1 MNEKNAK
8 IIRVVT
14 TPPIMALWMVL
25 LLWNHFPS
33 GHPWWAIL
41 FLTVLPMLAYPFQ
54 YCIPGL
60 KAQGRTGQR
69 HLAVIFSIVG
79 YLAGLCCCVISRG
92 NHTEYMVYLC
102 YLCSGLV
109 TAFFTKCLG
118 IKSSGHAAGTVGP
131 ISILMLQVSPWFAL
145 AYLLLIPVYWSSL
158 KLKRH
163 TLKELLWGT
172 LYSIAVA
179 LLIDALLP

>member
-1 MNEKNAK
+1 MGASVPDHTACVGIPISILYSRLEGAGSHWA
-8 IIRVVT
+8 
-14 TPPIMALWMVL
+14 TP
-25 LLWNHFPS
+25 
-33 GHPWWAIL
+33 
-41 FLTVLPMLAYPFQ
+41 
-54 YCIPGL
+54 
-60 KAQGRTGQR
+60 
-69 HLAVIFSIVG
+69 LAVIFPVVG
-79 YLAGLCCCVISRG
+79 YLAGLCYCMLSRG

-102 YLCSGLV
+102 YLCSGLL

-131 ISILMLQVSPWFAL
+131 ISVLTLHVSPWFAL

-172 LYSIAVA
+172 CYSIAVA
-179 LLIDALLP
+179 VLIDILLP